1 MKTESKL
8 EKSIDLSA
16 VPDSVLFEAAAN
28 RLRSVYQ
35 KIHGIDFTFGFF
47 SFVFHSGK
55 FQGIEETSKLRLY
68 QSNLGYSPL

>member
-1 MKTESKL
+1 MTIKNKNENSV
-8 EKSIDLSA
+8 DLST

-28 RLRSVYQ
+28 RLRSIYQ